1 MLASEGFFMNKLM
14 VSSLFV
20 VASALTLAQVTK
32 PVGASAKIGVVFPTH
47 RYARDLANTWFGA
60 GIDFKLADLSLGMS
74 TALPTKLSVSVDWY
88 GKGEASAV
96 PVLLN
101 LTGTS
106 ANGWFYS
113 GGIGLSFTHDE
124 NQRVAGTGTGGG
136 EKVAPGTGPG
146 GITRQAQRS
155 TNFCFTLAV
164 GYNFSNVVTPVFA
177 ELRYFGHSR
186 SELNAFGVYVG
197 VRF

>member
-1 MLASEGFFMNKLM
+1 MLASEGFSMNKLM
-14 VSSLFV
+14 VSALFV

-60 GIDFKLADLSLGMS
+60 GIDFKLADLSLGLS

-101 LTGTS
+101 ITGTS

-124 NQRVAGTGTGGG
+124 NQRVAGNGGG
-136 EKVAPGTGPG
+136 
-146 GITRQAQRS
+146 TRQAQRS
-155 TNFCFTLAV
+155 TNFCFTLAA

-186 SELNAFGVYVG
+186 SELNAFGVYAG